1 MVGKVD
7 FQELSTY
14 LAVVARVVVA
24 AAGGGVP
31 YRGVAVSPP
40 TTLSASAPA
49 SLVDILF

>member
-7 FQELSTY
+7 FRELSTY
-14 LAVVARVVVA
+14 LAVVARVLA
-24 AAGGGVP
+24 AAAGGVP

-40 TTLSASAPA
+40 TTLSSPA

>member
-7 FQELSTY
+7 FRELSTY
-14 LAVVARVVVA
+14 LAVVARVLVA
-24 AAGGGVP
+24 AAAGGVP

-40 TTLSASAPA
+40 TTLSSPA